1 MYGVGFPVGVSI
13 EHSLRIAASLTFV
26 VSGCCVTLATVA
38 LLLCSLILVTYFER
52 ISICVILINCVT
64 LGLFD
69 PSDPNCVTDKC
80 HVLERVETSIY
91 AFFALE
97 MLVKWIA
104 MGLFG
109 KLGYFA
115 DSWNRLDFFIVAA
128 G

>member
-1 MYGVGFPVGVSI
+1 M
-13 EHSLRIAASLTFV
+13 
-26 VSGCCVTLATVA
+26 
-38 LLLCSLILVTYFER
+38 
-52 ISICVILINCVT
+52 ILINCVT

-69 PSDPNCVTDKC
+69 PSDPNC
-80 HVLERVETSIY
+80 ETSRCQALENVEFAIY
-91 AFFALE
+91 VFFAVE

-115 DSWNRLDFFIVAA
+115 ESWNRLDFFIVAA